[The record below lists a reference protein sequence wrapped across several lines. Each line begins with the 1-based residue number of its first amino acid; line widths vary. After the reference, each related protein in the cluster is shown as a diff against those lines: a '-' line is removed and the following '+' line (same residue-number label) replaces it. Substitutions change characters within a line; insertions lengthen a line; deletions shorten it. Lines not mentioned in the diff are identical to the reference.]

1 MNKPGI
7 LVKSR
12 EQWFAEIP
20 GLPLMMA
27 NRVALGADP
36 FLISLEWIKTLSL
49 LRVAVGDS
57 NVLAESTP
65 SAYVCRN
72 AFIVRP
78 CLVVTIF
85 SACESIAPDPV
96 LSG

>member
-36 FLISLEWIKTLSL
+36 FLISLEWIKTLL
-49 LRVAVGDS
+49 IGV
-57 NVLAESTP
+57 
-65 SAYVCRN
+65 
-72 AFIVRP
+72 
-78 CLVVTIF
+78 
-85 SACESIAPDPV
+85 V
-96 LSG
+96 LSLADQVCFENG

>member
-7 LVKSR
+7 LVKSK

-57 NVLAESTP
+57 IVLAESTP
-65 SAYVCRN
+65 LGSRLPN
-72 AFIVRP
+72 AFIAGYDA
-78 CLVVTIF
+78 L
-85 SACESIAPDPV
+85 E
-96 LSG
+96 